1 MVVIKKNGQKMALSS
16 QENGKNQFF
25 RKKRQ
30 KKSEKEEIPTKSEPR
45 RVLSNV
51 LIFLTN

>member
-1 MVVIKKNGQKMALSS
+1 MVVIKKNGQKIALSS

-30 KKSEKEEIPTKSEPR
+30 KKSEEEEIPTKSEPR

-51 LIFLTN
+51 LIF